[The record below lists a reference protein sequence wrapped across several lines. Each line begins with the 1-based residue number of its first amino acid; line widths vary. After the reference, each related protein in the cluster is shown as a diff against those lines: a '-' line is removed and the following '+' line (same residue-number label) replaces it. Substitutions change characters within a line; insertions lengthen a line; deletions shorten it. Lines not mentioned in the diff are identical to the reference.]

1 MRTVT
6 LGMIL
11 LAISPLLIRESNSGA
26 LARRGQRDYASG
38 SYEEAVRDFAA
49 ADRIRPSARTK
60 FNEGTSR
67 VAAGDYVVGSTLL
80 SEVNDP
86 ALRTAA
92 LFNRGNSA
100 YSAGAVD
107 QAIGDFEQVLRLS
120 PKDGDA
126 KRNLE
131 IALQKKQEQQEKS
144 GAKSQQQEPSSGGQ
158 QPQPTPQQQGRQQQS
173 PQKGPGEQK
182 MSAGDAEALLRA
194 VEQQEREELSRMR
207 RGAGGRRPVGW

>member
-1 MRTVT
+1 MRNVM
-6 LGMIL
+6 LGALL

-26 LARRGQRDYASG
+26 LARRGQKDYASG
-38 SYEEAVRDFAA
+38 KYEDAVRDFVA

-60 FNEGTSR
+60 FDEGTSR

-80 SEVNDP
+80 SAVNDP
-86 ALRTAA
+86 ALRSSA

-100 YSAGAVD
+100 YAAGAVD

-120 PKDGDA
+120 PNDKDA

-131 IALQKKQEQQEKS
+131 IALKKKQEQQEKS

-158 QPQPTPQQQGRQQQS
+158 QPQPAPQQQGQQQQA
-173 PQKGPGEQK
+173 PQKGQQK
-182 MSAGDAEALLRA
+182 MSPGDADALLRA

-207 RGAGGRRPVGW
+207 RGSGGRRPVGW